1 MRGILNRLVGKGR
14 STTVEFSPTLG
25 TIFRACSQDARWL
38 PCLVSLLLV
47 LCIVVQQHDDAL
59 AATDLRLEEQNFVL
73 QPGAISRLQGQWP
86 RNDGGLQDV
95 PACWL
100 ASMDRCCCVTGTD
113 ARKSGAQRTR
123 IVLLQDR
130 SSFLIRQSSFV
141 GHHSSFISHHPSF
154 INHHPLAIIRQ
165 SSFSFITHHS
175 SSINRHSS
183 SIIHHPSS
191 IIHHSAVIIHQSSFI
206 RHHPSVIIHLSSVI
220 IHPSS
225 VICHHSFVI
234 CMPSFIIHHASFL
247 SHHPSSILH
256 Q

>member
-47 LCIVVQQHDDAL
+47 LCIAVQQHDDAL

-141 GHHSSFISHHPSF
+141 SHH
-154 INHHPLAIIRQ
+154 A
-165 SSFSFITHHS
+165 
-175 SSINRHSS
+175 S

-191 IIHHSAVIIHQSSFI
+191 IIHQSSFIIRHSSVIIRQSSFVGHHSSFINHHPSAIIRQSSFSSITHHSSAINRHSSSINHHSSSINHHSAVIIHQSSAI
-206 RHHPSVIIHLSSVI
+206 YHHPSVT
-220 IHPSS
+220 
-225 VICHHSFVI
+225 
-234 CMPSFIIHHASFL
+234 
-247 SHHPSSILH
+247 